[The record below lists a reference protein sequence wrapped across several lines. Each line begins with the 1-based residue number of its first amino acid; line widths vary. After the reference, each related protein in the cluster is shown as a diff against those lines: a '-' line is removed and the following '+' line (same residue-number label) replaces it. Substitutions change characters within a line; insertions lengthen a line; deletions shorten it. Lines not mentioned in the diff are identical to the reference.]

1 MLMISLRNIKNHP
14 GRYLSTMIAIILG
27 VSFFVGTGV
36 LTSTVEDSLNNSI
49 GEAFT
54 EVDTVVRSSESIE
67 VGGFEI
73 RSQVPAELADEVAQV
88 DGVSETAASMRGY
101 AQIVGRDGKV
111 LDGQAYGT
119 NWIEG
124 EGNPYELNDGAA
136 PTGPNEIVV
145 DTGSL
150 EKGDFAIGDEVRVLP
165 LPENQL
171 FTIVGSATY
180 GTDSELAG
188 SENLVAFDFDTAAGV
203 FGSSNVEFIVAQA
216 ADGVTPEALVENL
229 NAANLTTGDGVALE
243 SISGEALG
251 EEFQDLIGTFT
262 SIISTAL
269 SVFALI
275 ALGVGVF
282 IIYNTFTIL
291 VAQRSREM
299 ALLRAIGST
308 GRQVRTAVLVE
319 SVAIGLLASLLGS
332 IAGIG
337 LGWVVVQVLD
347 SFGLPI
353 SGALSIPAGTLGI
366 GMVIGTIITV
376 ASAYLPARSASK
388 VPPIAALRDVATGE
402 SPVGRMR
409 PILGAVGATFGAVA
423 VGISLAGGS
432 VYWLAGAAVAII
444 VALLVLGPTLVKP
457 MSLALGSPLA
467 AARGMVGELSQQNA
481 SRSPKRT
488 ANTTAAL
495 MVGVLLVSAA
505 SVFAASLS
513 SSIQAQLGEQVTA
526 DTVIQVDGSASQ
538 VGGGLPLTTAE
549 QVAELPG
556 VEAVTPLRS
565 AFGEIDEEFTN
576 ISGVAPTQVADT
588 MNLDVLTGSLDE
600 LGPDTIATND
610 TDFAI
615 GDTVSVQ
622 FQQSTADLT
631 VVATYDA
638 AELAGPWVVSTEVL
652 DANVSQSLDSLLLI
666 ATDGQAET
674 VSAVEGVV
682 ASSPIAE
689 VVTAQEYVDDQA
701 SSIDLLL
708 NLLYGLLG
716 ISVLVAVVGIV
727 NTMSLSI
734 MERTREI
741 GLLRAV
747 GMTRR
752 QIRSS
757 IRYEAGIVAI
767 MGTALG
773 LAVGTFLAWLG
784 VQAIG
789 DALPEFAIP
798 WTTLVII
805 AVLGMLCGVFA
816 GVMPARRA
824 AKMNVLEAIATD

>member
-1 MLMISLRNIKNHP
+1 MTANDR
-14 GRYLSTMIAIILG
+14 G
-27 VSFFVGTGV
+27 
-36 LTSTVEDSLNNSI
+36 
-49 GEAFT
+49 
-54 EVDTVVRSSESIE
+54 SE
-67 VGGFEI
+67 F
-73 RSQVPAELADEVAQV
+73 
-88 DGVSETAASMRGY
+88 
-101 AQIVGRDGKV
+101 
-111 LDGQAYGT
+111 
-119 NWIEG
+119 
-124 EGNPYELNDGAA
+124 YE
-136 PTGPNEIVV
+136 P
-145 DTGSL
+145 
-150 EKGDFAIGDEVRVLP
+150 DEVRAAYLRHRHDGIRSP
-165 LPENQL
+165 
-171 FTIVGSATY
+171 
-180 GTDSELAG
+180 
-188 SENLVAFDFDTAAGV
+188 NLVLEEPAF
-203 FGSSNVEFIVAQA
+203 I
-216 ADGVTPEALVENL
+216 EAV
-229 NAANLTTGDGVALE
+229 
-243 SISGEALG
+243 
-251 EEFQDLIGTFT
+251 
-262 SIISTAL
+262 
-269 SVFALI
+269 
-275 ALGVGVF
+275 
-282 IIYNTFTIL
+282 
-291 VAQRSREM
+291 
-299 ALLRAIGST
+299 
-308 GRQVRTAVLVE
+308 
-319 SVAIGLLASLLGS
+319 GS
-332 IAGIG
+332 IAG
-337 LGWVVVQVLD
+337 QRVLD
-347 SFGLPI
+347 
-353 SGALSIPAGTLGI
+353 LGC
-366 GMVIGTIITV
+366 GDG
-376 ASAYLPARSASK
+376 
-388 VPPIAALRDVATGE
+388 
-402 SPVGRMR
+402 
-409 PILGAVGATFGAVA
+409 
-423 VGISLAGGS
+423 
-432 VYWLAGAAVAII
+432 
-444 VALLVLGPTLVKP
+444 
-457 MSLALGSPLA
+457 
-467 AARGMVGELSQQNA
+467 
-481 SRSPKRT
+481 
-488 ANTTAAL
+488 TTAAL

-622 FQQSTADLT
+622 FQQSPADLT

-747 GMTRR
+747 GMSRR

-757 IRYEAGIVAI
+757 IRYEAGIVAV

-773 LAVGTFLAWLG
+773 LIVGTFFAWLG

-789 DALPEFAIP
+789 DALPNFAVP
-798 WTTLVII
+798 WTTLIVITL
-805 AVLGMLCGVFA
+805 LGMLCGVAA
-816 GVMPARRA
+816 GILPARRA
-824 AKMNVLEAIATD
+824 AKMNVLAAIATD